1 MAHSMDTMK
10 TLRMLQNTGMAEAQ
24 AEAVTQ
30 AINDSQDDTVTKDYL
45 DARLAALSAQ
55 IGNLRGD
62 LYRALWI
69 QGGTIVAILAGLS
82 AITGSAS

>member
-10 TLRMLQNTGMAEAQ
+10 TLRMLQKVGMAEAQ

-30 AINDSQDDTVTKDYL
+30 AIQDSQDEFVTKDYL
-45 DARLAALSAQ
+45 DARLSAE

-69 QGGTIVAILAGLS
+69 QGGTIVAILAGLN